1 MERIIFGEINHVY
14 ALTYDETLMEK
25 QYSYKRLGLTIV
37 NSSFNFATIV
47 VFKMIVAFE
56 EKELTCWNS
65 NKGSNLVKE
74 LM

>member
-25 QYSYKRLGLTIV
+25 QYSYKRLGLTII